1 MASKTAERI
10 LLVSLELFNNH
21 GEANITSVD
30 IANELDMSPGN
41 LYYHFK
47 GKEDITTALF
57 NMYQDRMKK
66 VLFAPSN
73 HTSDSV
79 TSDQP
84 QNKLLIKEFFYFLY
98 MTFETTHLF
107 RFLYRNPS
115 DLVDKYVVVE
125 RGFKQLI
132 KAKEK
137 AFQQILTDFAKEGSL
152 KMLPEQII
160 HMTDLISMVLTQSL
174 NYYSMKGD
182 NIDDEDVIYRALATI
197 FFAISPY
204 LAIEQQDIEQL
215 QLAIANCTLDQE

>member
-47 GKEDITTALF
+47 GKEEITTALF
-57 NMYQDRMKK
+57 AMYQDRMKK
-66 VLFAPSN
+66 ILFAPE
-73 HTSDSV
+73 DGELV
-79 TSDQP
+79 
-84 QNKLLIKEFFYFLY
+84 LKEFFHFLY
-98 MTFETTHLF
+98 MTYETIHLF

-115 DLVDKYVVVE
+115 DLVDKYPFIQ

-137 AFQQILTDFAKEGSL
+137 GFAQILNQFAKEGRL
-152 KMLPEQII
+152 MVKPEQIV
-160 HMTDLISMVLTQSL
+160 HLTELISMVLTQGL
-174 NYYSMKGD
+174 NYYSMQGED
-182 NIDDEDVIYRALATI
+182 IDDSDVIYRAMATI
-197 FFAISPY
+197 FFAIGPH
-204 LAIEQQDIEQL
+204 LQIDKEQIEQL
-215 QLAIANCTLDQE
+215 QTAIANCSLKQQ